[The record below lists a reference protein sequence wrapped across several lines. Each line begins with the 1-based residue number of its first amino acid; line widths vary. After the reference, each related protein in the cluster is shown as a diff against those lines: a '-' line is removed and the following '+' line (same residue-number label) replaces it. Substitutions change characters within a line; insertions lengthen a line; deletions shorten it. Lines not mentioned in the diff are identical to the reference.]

1 MRASKFYPTQ
11 KNGATFSVGCC
22 WPLSAR
28 VEELKSRSKDV
39 RGALIGAE
47 RFLMKKQKRKM
58 HARYAPCNL
67 QVTLA

>member
-39 RGALIGAE
+39 RGALIHVGAD

-58 HARYAPCNL
+58 HARSR
-67 QVTLA
+67 LAIYK